1 VVKPILQALVLA
13 ERVYEDKSTGTKII
27 CGVFNK
33 LILRQKGKSSSE
45 EKQVS
50 KSSATLVRQV
60 GSPTAY
66 INLTG
71 LHGQTPLEL
80 RYINLKTQEVL
91 FRVELSVSCDDPLK
105 SIEIILPLPM
115 LPTPYPGVYALELLW
130 NDELLGSS
138 RITAEL
144 LPFDQ
149 KE

>member
-33 LILRQKGKSSSE
+33 LICRQKEKSTSE
-45 EKQVS
+45 EEQALKGAS
-50 KSSATLVRQV
+50 PLVRQV

-71 LHGQTPLEL
+71 IHGQTPLEL
-80 RYINLKTQEVL
+80 RYVSLKTQEVL
-91 FRVELSVSCDDPLK
+91 FRVEFSVTCNDPLP

-115 LPTPYPGVYALELLW
+115 LPIPHPGVYALELIW
-130 NDELLGSS
+130 NDELVGSC
-138 RITAEL
+138 RITADL